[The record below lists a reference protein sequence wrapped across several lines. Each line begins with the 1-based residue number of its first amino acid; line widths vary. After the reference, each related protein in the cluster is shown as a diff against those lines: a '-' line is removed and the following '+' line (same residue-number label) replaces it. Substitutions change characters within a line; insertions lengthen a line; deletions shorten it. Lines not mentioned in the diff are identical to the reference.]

1 MVRAQADDIRVADAS
16 GALCLSWKRTSFKQ
30 KSVVSTVCETFSF
43 KRRICVDTGDARAT
57 SYLFQR
63 ISVTLQRF
71 NSVLLHDT
79 LPVDLPDL

>member
-1 MVRAQADDIRVADAS
+1 MMFMRSLRLYFTV
-16 GALCLSWKRTSFKQ
+16 CLSG
-30 KSVVSTVCETFSF
+30 V
-43 KRRICVDTGDARAT
+43 INNNNNNNNTGDARET

-63 ISVTLQRF
+63 ISITLERF